1 MPISTSVI
9 TGTVAHKHSL
19 PSSDGSFLEEGVTGW
34 TGGLL
39 GEVLTNDGTDIP
51 VWAAGS
57 ASGAVEIVRSRLP
70 KENVETVALN
80 ELYRMGYKDWK
91 VTQIEK
97 PILFE
102 DNSDSNLSAM
112 SDDMTGYSSDAEFD
126 AVWPTSDGTNLN
138 PNASANRID
147 GTIADGSDAACY
159 FDIGHTIEN
168 DSIFTLIFS
177 MQVPTSGTGNKKWFM
192 GLSST
197 TGDFTAT
204 QDAVGFHVGNDNMII
219 QCGAVNN
226 NSLDQVSATDG
237 NFGTLADSTN
247 RYFVINGLGFGRFS
261 CTMYDSVNLGKNY
274 EHETQTY
281 TWSSEPTGM
290 RYIKVAL
297 WSKSNG
303 TSVTFN
309 ISNVMF
315 AESDHPMLIFNK

>member
-1 MPISTSVI
+1 MENIESVS
-9 TGTVAHKHSL
+9 V
-19 PSSDGSFLEEGVTGW
+19 D
-34 TGGLL
+34 
-39 GEVLTNDGTDIP
+39 
-51 VWAAGS
+51 
-57 ASGAVEIVRSRLP
+57 
-70 KENVETVALN
+70 
-80 ELYRMGYKDWK
+80 ELYRIGNKDWK
-91 VTQIEK
+91 VTQTAK

-102 DNSDSNLSAM
+102 GNDDADLSAM
-112 SDDMTGYSSDAEFD
+112 SDDMTGYSTDAEFD
-126 AVWPTSDGTNLN
+126 AVWVTSDGTNLN
-138 PNASANRID
+138 PDASADRIN
-147 GTIADGSDAACY
+147 GIIADGSDAGCY
-159 FDIGHTIEN
+159 FDIGHTLED
-168 DSIFTLIFS
+168 DSVFTLIFT
-177 MQVPTSGTGNKKWFM
+177 MQVPTTGTGNKKWFM

-261 CTMYDSVNLGKNY
+261 CTMYSTDELGKNY
-274 EHETQTY
+274 ETETQTY
-281 TWSSEPTGM
+281 TWSAEPTGM
-290 RYIKVAL
+290 RYIKIAL

-309 ISNVMF
+309 ISKVMF